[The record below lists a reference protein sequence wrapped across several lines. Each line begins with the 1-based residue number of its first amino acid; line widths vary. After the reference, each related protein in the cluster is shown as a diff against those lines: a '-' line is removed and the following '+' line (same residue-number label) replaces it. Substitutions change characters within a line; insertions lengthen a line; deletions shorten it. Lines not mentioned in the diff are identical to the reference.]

1 MESGIITLP
10 APRPHDLLR
19 LAADPDVLPVGA
31 PFWARASL
39 IQTPW
44 VVVRRATAPQG
55 QVAVGVRG
63 NLRAQRF
70 AMTLP
75 STAIEQIVTPERL
88 CADGPPEDRELPAFA
103 ALRLVRLYLNST
115 GLRWGPTGSVGF
127 ELATGRQ
134 TVNADS
140 DLDVILRVAD
150 VNASLLQ
157 QLSALQEKL
166 SSVAGRVDCQVEIPA
181 GAVALAEIASPHPRV
196 MVRTKAGPC
205 LQTAAELGQ

>member
-1 MESGIITLP
+1 VP
-10 APRPHDLLR
+10 APHDLLR
-19 LAADPDVLPVGA
+19 LAAAPDVLPVGA
-31 PFWARASL
+31 PFWAHASL

-44 VVVRRATAPQG
+44 VVVRRATAPEG
-55 QVAVGVRG
+55 EVAVGVRG

-88 CADGPPEDRELPAFA
+88 CADGPPEDRDLPAFA
-103 ALRLVRLYLNST
+103 ALRSVRPYLSST

-127 ELATGRQ
+127 ELATGRH
-134 TVNADS
+134 TVNDDS
-140 DLDVILRVAD
+140 DLDMILRVGT
-150 VNASLLQ
+150 VNAAVLQ

-166 SSVAGRVDCQVEIPA
+166 YSGACRVDCQVEIPA
-181 GAVALAEIASPHPRV
+181 GVVALAEIVSPHPRV

-205 LQTAAELGQ
+205 LLTAAEFA